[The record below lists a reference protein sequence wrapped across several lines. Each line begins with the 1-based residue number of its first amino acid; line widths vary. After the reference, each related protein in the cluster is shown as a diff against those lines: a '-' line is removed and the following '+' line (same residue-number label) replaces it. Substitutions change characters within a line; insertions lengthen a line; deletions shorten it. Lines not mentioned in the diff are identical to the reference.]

1 MTTTKASNKRKFIR
15 FKPDPDAVALL
26 DLKSGSQF
34 SPMLHALI
42 FEESHG
48 GVGLLVIS
56 EERLKLGQKMK
67 VQVGRLAP
75 LKAEVRWCE
84 KIDKKI
90 FKIGLM
96 YLE

>member
-1 MTTTKASNKRKFIR
+1 MTTNKSANKRKFIR
-15 FKPDPDAVALL
+15 FKPDPDSIALL

-34 SPMLHALI
+34 SPTLHALI

-56 EERLKLGQKMK
+56 EDRIKLGQNLK

-75 LKAEVRWCE
+75 MKAEVRWCE
-84 KIDKKI
+84 KIDKDI
-90 FKIGLM
+90 FKLGLM

>member
-1 MTTTKASNKRKFIR
+1 MITSKAPNKRKFIR
-15 FKPDPDAVALL
+15 FKPDPDSIALI
-26 DLKSGSQF
+26 DMKSGSQF
-34 SPMLHALI
+34 SPSLHALI

-56 EERLKLGQKMK
+56 NERIKIGQKLK

-84 KIDKKI
+84 QIDKQI